1 MKYAV
6 NSRPILLLTGVRL
19 GVLRSDPL
27 SEVRVE
33 GVCNCGDGLLQGFA
47 VVVVFSEKLPNYD
60 FLAGEHGEGCVQNV
74 LDLHLAQSVGVGG
87 VVVVG
92 KV

>member
-1 MKYAV
+1 MEYPV

-33 GVCNCGDGLLQGFA
+33 GVRNCGDGLLQGFA
-47 VVVVFSEKLPNYD
+47 IVVVFSEKFPDND
-60 FLAGEHGEGCVQNV
+60 FLAGEHGEGCVQDV
-74 LDLHLAQSVGVGG
+74 LDLHLAQSAGEWQC
-87 VVVVG
+87 
-92 KV
+92 